1 MAYLPFEDLT
11 AITHQSGQSSS
22 YRLSID
28 PTGDLEAQVALSKV
42 INAFLEEQGY
52 QVARVDSVVELAEN
66 TADTAAIL
74 IYVMLALAILTA
86 LVGSIGL
93 TGTLGINILERI
105 SEIGILRAI
114 GSNNQSIIRMVL
126 IEGLVTGGLSYLI
139 SLVLVAPVTL
149 VLKSLCMIS
158 IFGTAGNFLLD
169 WKGFAIWFVLILVF
183 SVVSSAVPAKNASRL
198 TIREVLAYE

>member
-1 MAYLPFEDLT
+1 M
-11 AITHQSGQSSS
+11 
-22 YRLSID
+22 
-28 PTGDLEAQVALSKV
+28 
-42 INAFLEEQGY
+42 
-52 QVARVDSVVELAEN
+52 
-66 TADTAAIL
+66 
-74 IYVMLALAILTA
+74 TA

-93 TGTLGINILERI
+93 TGTLGINILERT

-149 VLKSLCMIS
+149 VLKSLCMLS

-169 WKGFAIWFVLILVF
+169 WKGFVIWFVLILAF